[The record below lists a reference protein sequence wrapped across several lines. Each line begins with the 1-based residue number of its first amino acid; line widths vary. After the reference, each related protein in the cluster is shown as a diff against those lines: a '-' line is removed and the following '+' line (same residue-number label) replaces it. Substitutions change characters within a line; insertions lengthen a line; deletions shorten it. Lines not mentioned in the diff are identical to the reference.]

1 VIRYALACPD
11 GHAFEAW
18 FSNSDAF
25 EAQRDGS
32 LLLCPVCGSTSVERA
47 LMAPAVST
55 ARGREGR
62 GSRSSRAGEESRESR
77 ESSGSTSTAGHESTE
92 PMRLAANVRE
102 RHEIVTAMRKLRRH
116 LTENADYVGNK
127 FAEEARRIH
136 YEEAEKRGI
145 YGEATREDA
154 RALAEEG
161 IEFHPLPPLPEDH
174 N

>member
-1 VIRYALACPD
+1 
-11 GHAFEAW
+11 
-18 FSNSDAF
+18 
-25 EAQRDGS
+25 
-32 LLLCPVCGSTSVERA
+32 
-47 LMAPAVST
+47 
-55 ARGREGR
+55 
-62 GSRSSRAGEESRESR
+62 
-77 ESSGSTSTAGHESTE
+77 
-92 PMRLAANVRE
+92 MRLAANVRE
-102 RHEIVTAMRKLRRH
+102 RHEIVEAMRKLRRH